1 MKLISPKLHG
11 IIDYILIIFLYL
23 SPTFFAMQ
31 KDVATYV
38 YLLATA
44 QLILTIITDYSSGMF
59 RMVSLK
65 LHRFI
70 ELAIS
75 LGLIV
80 AAITLFQYD
89 ERTQP
94 YFVGLGIFWLIVVA
108 FTDYSKK
115 RDSARAPIL

>member
-11 IIDYILIIFLYL
+11 IIDYFLIIFLYA

-44 QLILTIITDYSSGMF
+44 QLILTIITDYSFGMF
-59 RMVSLK
+59 RMVPLK
-65 LHRFI
+65 VHQFI

-75 LGLIV
+75 LGMII
-80 AAITLFQYD
+80 AAFTLFQYD

-94 YFVGLGIFWLIVVA
+94 YFAALGIFWLIVVV
-108 FTDYSKK
+108 FTDYTKK
-115 RDSARAPIL
+115 RDGVRAPIL

>member
-11 IIDYILIIFLYL
+11 IIDYILIIFLYT
-23 SPTFFAMQ
+23 SPTFLAMQ

-44 QLILTIITDYSSGMF
+44 QLILTVITDYSFGMF
-59 RMVSLK
+59 RMVPLK

-75 LGLIV
+75 LGMMV
-80 AAITLFQYD
+80 AAFTLFQYD
-89 ERTQP
+89 ERTKP
-94 YFVGLGIFWLIVVA
+94 YFAGLGIFWLIVII

-115 RDSARAPIL
+115 RDGVKAPIL

>member
-11 IIDYILIIFLYL
+11 IIDYMLIIFLYA

-44 QLILTIITDYSSGMF
+44 QLILTVITDYSFGMF
-59 RMVSLK
+59 RMVPLK
-65 LHRFI
+65 VHQFI

-75 LGLIV
+75 LGMIV
-80 AAITLFQYD
+80 AAFALFQYD

-94 YFVGLGIFWLIVVA
+94 YFAGLGIFWLIVVV

-115 RDSARAPIL
+115 RDGVRAPIL

>member
-11 IIDYILIIFLYL
+11 IIDYILIIFLYS

-44 QLILTIITDYSSGMF
+44 QLIITVITDYSFGMF
-59 RMVSLK
+59 RMVPLK
-65 LHRFI
+65 LHRLI

-75 LGLIV
+75 LGMIV
-80 AAITLFQYD
+80 AAFTLFQYD
-89 ERTQP
+89 ERTKP
-94 YFVGLGIFWLIVVA
+94 YFAGLGIFWLVVVI

-115 RDSARAPIL
+115 RDGVRAPIL

>member
-11 IIDYILIIFLYL
+11 IIDYMLIIFLYA

-44 QLILTIITDYSSGMF
+44 QLILTVITDYSFGMF
-59 RMVSLK
+59 RMVPLK
-65 LHRFI
+65 VHQFI

-75 LGLIV
+75 LGMIV
-80 AAITLFQYD
+80 AAFTLFQYD

-94 YFVGLGIFWLIVVA
+94 YFAGLGIFWLIVVV

-115 RDSARAPIL
+115 RDGVRAPIL